1 MKNVVKIKIKSLIKE
16 VLKNVIYLLSVNYNS
31 TSLIA
36 KLIDSLLDNQQNFY
50 QIIIINNSPEDNDIK
65 NIKKDRIEIIE
76 AGQNL
81 GFGKACNLGLN
92 WIYDRDPNSIVWI
105 INPDTYL
112 VENTLEKITIF
123 FETYPEI
130 SILGT
135 LIYTPNNDIWFG
147 SGRFIPSLGAIFS
160 TNLFSASVDQ
170 DYLLCDWVS
179 GCSLIINLSKFKSC
193 PQFDPCYFLYYEDF
207 DFCRRYISEGHK
219 IAISDRL
226 KIFHQP
232 SSITNRNFASKFK
245 HSTYSYLFTLARYT
259 NPIVFLLRFLRL
271 FLNSLILLAIKPK
284 IAVAKLTGIAIF
296 LNLKK

>member
-1 MKNVVKIKIKSLIKE
+1 M
-16 VLKNVIYLLSVNYNS
+16 IYLLVVNYNS
-31 TSLIA
+31 TPLIA
-36 KLIDSLLDNQQNFY
+36 KLIDSLPSNKHNFY
-50 QIIIINNSPEDNDIK
+50 QIVIVNNSPEDRKLK
-65 NIKKDRIEIIE
+65 NLNKNYIQIIE
-76 AGQNL
+76 ATTNL

-92 WIYDRDPNSIVWI
+92 WIYDRAPNSRVCI

-112 VENTLEKITIF
+112 VENTLEKITTF
-123 FETYPEI
+123 FETHPEI

-135 LIYTPNNDIWFG
+135 LIYTPNNDLWFG
-147 SGRFIPSLGAIFS
+147 GGRFIPYLGAIFS
-160 TNLFSASVDQ
+160 TDLFSASVDR

-193 PQFDPCYFLYYEDF
+193 PQFDRSYFLYYEDF

-232 SSITNRNFASKFK
+232 SSITNRNLASKFK
-245 HSTYSYLFTLARYT
+245 YSTYSYLFTLARYT
-259 NPIVFLLRFLRL
+259 NPIVFLLRFLLL